1 MKTFIT
7 KLRLPANPVGKPNKP
22 VKIVWEGVDMSPITY
37 SDINTWGEPVEY
49 TITTS
54 PNVYASVSN
63 EWLTAHDAHAIG
75 ASLQNVSHA
84 LGQASVSANE
94 LQNALTRLA
103 DISFV
108 DNETLTSIY
117 NASMSSQYSIAETI
131 ENLMHERLRG
141 NI

>member
-7 KLRLPANPVGKPNKP
+7 KLRLPAHPVGKPNKP
-22 VKIVWEGVDMSPITY
+22 VKIVWQGLDMGPITY
-37 SDINTWGEPVEY
+37 SDMNTWGEPVEY
-49 TITTS
+49 TITRS
-54 PNVYASVSN
+54 PNAYASVSN
-63 EWLTAHDAHAIG
+63 EWLTAHDASAIG

-117 NASMSSQYSIAETI
+117 NNSMSSQYSIAETI

>member
-7 KLRLPANPVGKPNKP
+7 KLRLPANPVGKPIKP
-22 VKIVWEGVDMSPITY
+22 VKVVWEGLDMSPITY
-37 SDINTWGEPVEY
+37 SNMNTWGEPVEY

-75 ASLQNVSHA
+75 SSLQNVSHA
-84 LGQASVSANE
+84 LCQASASANE
-94 LQNALTRLA
+94 LQQALTRLA

-108 DNETLTSIY
+108 DNDTLTSIY
-117 NASMSSQYSIAETI
+117 NESLSSQFSVSEII